1 MAKYRRGRINDAVRE
16 ELSLAIGELT
26 DPRISGALVSVT
38 RAEVSPDLK
47 NATVYFSA
55 MGDAKEVRRALMG
68 ATGALRRALA
78 VRLNL
83 RITPELCFV
92 HDDSLAHGARIA
104 ELLEQI
110 HRDDE
115 RIADMR
121 QEDNH
126 ES

>member
-1 MAKYRRGRINDAVRE
+1 MAKYRRGRINDAVKE
-16 ELSLAIGELT
+16 ELCIAIGELT
-26 DPRISGALVSVT
+26 DPRIACALVSVT

-55 MGDAKEVRRALMG
+55 MGDAKEVKRALVG

-78 VRLNL
+78 QRLNL

-92 HDDSLAHGARIA
+92 HDESLAHGARIA

-110 HRDDE
+110 HRDDAKFAKQNE
-115 RIADMR
+115 ENAD
-121 QEDNH
+121 E
-126 ES
+126 

>member
-1 MAKYRRGRINDAVRE
+1 MAKYRRGRINDAVKA
-16 ELSLAIGELT
+16 ELSSAIGELT
-26 DPRISGALVSVT
+26 DPRIAGALVSVT

-55 MGDAKEVRRALMG
+55 MGDQKEVKRALIG

-78 VRLNL
+78 SRLNL
-83 RITPELCFV
+83 RITPELSFV
-92 HDDSLAHGARIA
+92 FDESLAHGARIA

-115 RIADMR
+115 KFAKEAKD
-121 QEDNH
+121 EP
-126 ES
+126 